1 MFQQNRTK
9 RRKELATLFRT
20 ALLVTVLGL
29 AMVAIEQ
36 PRLGAS
42 PNGHRATAD
51 VISHQAVAVR
61 GDATSDE
68 HVADALLP
76 ASASEYA
83 PAYAPAGRPASVD
96 VATKALESASPTA
109 YFPAQFPPPKGEP
122 EALPPTF

>member
-51 VISHQAVAVR
+51 VISHQT
-61 GDATSDE
+61 G
-68 HVADALLP
+68 P
-76 ASASEYA
+76 A
-83 PAYAPAGRPASVD
+83 ASVN
-96 VATKALESASPTA
+96 VAPKALESESATP

-122 EALPPTF
+122 EPMPPTF